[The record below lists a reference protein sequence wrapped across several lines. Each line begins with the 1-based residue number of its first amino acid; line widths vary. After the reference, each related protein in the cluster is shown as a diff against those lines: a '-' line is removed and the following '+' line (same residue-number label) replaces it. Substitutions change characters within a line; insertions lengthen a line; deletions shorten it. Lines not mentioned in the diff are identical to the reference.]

1 MNCIKGCVWTSK
13 VRDYLVRLL
22 STAHSP
28 VIPEQRRAELSDAA
42 DSRTSRSIL
51 ESLFREPLIAGVL
64 PQNPRRLFAVS
75 VFSKII
81 RIAVQLGCVAAIAV
95 GCGLLVFNN
104 IVFGVAPLD
113 SGNWNNQEAAVAK
126 LALTG
131 GVAAG
136 LVTVGILGLLVTY
149 ANAFFLGR
157 RSDAFGSGR
166 QQAG

>member
-1 MNCIKGCVWTSK
+1 LRPLARW
-13 VRDYLVRLL
+13 RLMI
-22 STAHSP
+22 SC
-28 VIPEQRRAELSDAA
+28 
-42 DSRTSRSIL
+42 
-51 ESLFREPLIAGVL
+51 VL
-64 PQNPRRLFAVS
+64 PQNPGRLFAVS